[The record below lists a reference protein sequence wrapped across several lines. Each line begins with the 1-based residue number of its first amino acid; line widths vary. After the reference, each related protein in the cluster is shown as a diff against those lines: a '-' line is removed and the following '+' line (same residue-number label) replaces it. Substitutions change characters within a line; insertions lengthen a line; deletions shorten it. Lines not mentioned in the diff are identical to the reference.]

1 MMVSERPYRAMQ
13 LLAMFLLA
21 LAGHTAGFSPFIRQQ
36 GSKDSMS
43 KHKPGHG
50 EIKALPGY
58 EGQLPSKHYGGYI
71 SVGSR
76 KLYYYL
82 VESERSPADDPTV

>member
-1 MMVSERPYRAMQ
+1 MMAPERPYRIVR
-13 LLAMFLLA
+13 LLTLFLLA
-21 LAGHTAGFSPFIRQQ
+21 LAGHTTGFSLFSRQP
-36 GSKDSMS
+36 GSRDSMS

-50 EIKALPGY
+50 EITSLPGY
-58 EGQLPSKHYGGYI
+58 EGPLPSKHYGGYI

-76 KLYYYL
+76 KLYYYV

>member
-1 MMVSERPYRAMQ
+1 MLSLL
-13 LLAMFLLA
+13 LLAV
-21 LAGHTAGFSPFIRQQ
+21 HTAGFSLFSRQQ
-36 GSKDSMS
+36 SSRDSIA
-43 KHKPGHG
+43 KHKPDHG
-50 EIKALPGY
+50 EITSLPGY
-58 EGQLPSKHYGGYI
+58 EGQLTSKHYGGYV